1 MLVDIDKILVS
12 DRIRRDYGDLKELAD
27 DITENTLMNP
37 PVVMPNED
45 GTYTLIAGER
55 RLRAMRDVLG
65 YRQTEVNVV
74 PPQGAERALMMEISE
89 NECRK
94 EFTKSERADYIRRLF
109 RIEQAKAKERQTS
122 GTSVENSTEVGRS
135 DEITAAA
142 FGMKKDTMR
151 RELFIADNA
160 DLLDPADFESW
171 DEGRLSTNKAF
182 QKVKEAQRKAEQE
195 RDEALDELEEAY
207 HSAELME
214 AEVASLR
221 RQVAEKPQATESEA
235 TRKRIS
241 DLEHERDIYFEDVQ
255 KLRKRNEDM
264 RRELDHA
271 NTLIGE
277 KQRDD
282 SAQWDI
288 EALTVATN
296 NYLRQYGGKAWAFDQ
311 FYRVDEV
318 TQSEFTKA
326 ISNLAAFAQN
336 LAQMIKEQNNE

>member
-1 MLVDIDKILVS
+1 MS
-12 DRIRRDYGDLKELAD
+12 DNSLQTVASTGTALNVEHYQTFEIAKAND
-27 DITENTLMNP
+27 DILGGDNIEQLRSYGAYARAQSQAIYKTLAATNTLD
-37 PVVMPNED
+37 E
-45 GTYTLIAGER
+45 AS
-55 RLRAMRDVLG
+55 AMRAETFEIAQTFAKVDLFASQRIGELLRELPKATNQHDAQQVVG
-65 YRQTEVNVV
+65 TPTSTRQ
-74 PPQGAERALMMEISE
+74 AEREAGIGHSTSIDLQALAKNPDIVEAVI
-89 NECRK
+89 
-94 EFTKSERADYIRRLF
+94 
-109 RIEQAKAKERQTS
+109 AKAE
-122 GTSVENSTEVGRS
+122 
-135 DEITAAA
+135 A
-142 FGMKKDTMR
+142 
-151 RELFIADNA
+151 
-160 DLLDPADFESW
+160 
-171 DEGRLSTNKAF
+171 EGRLVS
-182 QKVKEAQRKAEQE
+182 RKQALDAINEKKRAEQQ

>member
-1 MLVDIDKILVS
+1 MSDNGLQTYTPNGGALSVEHYQTFEMAKENDDILGGDNIAQLLVYTASARAKAQAIHAAMAATKNLDEAVTLRADSIATEQAYARVSIFGDQRIGEILQGLPKGHGNRFSTTVESQQTKAEALQDAGISTPTAYQLEQLAKNPDIVQAVIDK
-12 DRIRRDYGDLKELAD
+12 
-27 DITENTLMNP
+27 
-37 PVVMPNED
+37 
-45 GTYTLIAGER
+45 
-55 RLRAMRDVLG
+55 
-65 YRQTEVNVV
+65 
-74 PPQGAERALMMEISE
+74 AEA
-89 NECRK
+89 
-94 EFTKSERADYIRRLF
+94 
-109 RIEQAKAKERQTS
+109 
-122 GTSVENSTEVGRS
+122 
-135 DEITAAA
+135 
-142 FGMKKDTMR
+142 
-151 RELFIADNA
+151 
-160 DLLDPADFESW
+160 
-171 DEGRLSTNKAF
+171 EGRLVS
-182 QKVKEAQRKAEQE
+182 RKQVLDAISEKKRAEQQ